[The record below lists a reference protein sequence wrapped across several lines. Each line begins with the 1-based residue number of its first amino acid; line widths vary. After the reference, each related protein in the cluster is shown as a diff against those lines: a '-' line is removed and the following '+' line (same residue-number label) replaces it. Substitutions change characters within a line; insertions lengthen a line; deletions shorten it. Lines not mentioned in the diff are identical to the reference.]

1 MLRLNCFWLRV
12 ERDYAEIKLLLAKR
26 GIMLRLN
33 CFWLRVE
40 RDYAEIKLLLAKSRE
55 GLC

>member
-1 MLRLNCFWLRV
+1 MLRLNW
-12 ERDYAEIKLLLAKR
+12 
-26 GIMLRLN
+26 
-33 CFWLRVE
+33 FWLRVE